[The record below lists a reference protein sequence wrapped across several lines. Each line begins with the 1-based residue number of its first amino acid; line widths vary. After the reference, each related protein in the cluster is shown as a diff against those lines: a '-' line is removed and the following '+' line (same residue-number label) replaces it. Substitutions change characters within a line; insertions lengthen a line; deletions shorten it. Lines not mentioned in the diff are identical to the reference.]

1 MIASLREGDVEMMWY
16 IEESRSIPED
26 IKGKYK
32 FPNFGMSYN
41 LCLKYLS
48 VVSVSNKIY
57 FNIVGDKV

>member
-1 MIASLREGDVEMMWY
+1 MMWY